1 MREAVLGPPL
11 VFAQHRR
18 RSAADRLSTR
28 PSTALAAGRRH
39 QPGLRA
45 SHHRLRTVP
54 VRSAGVQRPC
64 PFPAGAGELGVLT
77 VTPAKPYS
85 AQRQY
90 KCRVPSSPEGVGWRL
105 ACKFRSFRQAISV
118 QTGRRF
124 RWKPTGR
131 SVQSGTPLRMDFG
144 PDFGEPPLR
153 DTSYL
158 ALACQSKYSCHY
170 YSF

>member
-18 RSAADRLSTR
+18 RSAAERLSTR
-28 PSTALAAGRRH
+28 PSTALAADRRH

-77 VTPAKPYS
+77 VTPANPYS

-90 KCRVPSSPEGVGWRL
+90 KPPRAVLTRRCWAGRL
-105 ACKFRSFRQAISV
+105 AGAA
-118 QTGRRF
+118 
-124 RWKPTGR
+124 
-131 SVQSGTPLRMDFG
+131 
-144 PDFGEPPLR
+144 PPPIASAA
-153 DTSYL
+153 T
-158 ALACQSKYSCHY
+158 
-170 YSF
+170 